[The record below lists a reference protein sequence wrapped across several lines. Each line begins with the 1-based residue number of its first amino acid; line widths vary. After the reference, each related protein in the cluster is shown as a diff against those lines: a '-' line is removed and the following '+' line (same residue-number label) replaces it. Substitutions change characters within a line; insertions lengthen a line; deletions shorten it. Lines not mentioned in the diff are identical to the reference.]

1 MWLPVQKRLVR
12 GAALAASASTLAVGL
27 AACGQ
32 AGSGTA
38 GGVSCDASV
47 PGVTNENVK
56 LGLTWS
62 DTGDGAASLAAF
74 RGGIDARLELAN
86 ANGEVFGREITYA
99 WRDDQADQELNARVT
114 RELVEDEGVFGMM
127 TAPGGAGGSI
137 EWLAEQGIPVTGMGS
152 DPLWQ
157 NRGNM
162 FSFYYLGEGSNTAW
176 GKLVRERGG
185 TRAAVLTISG
195 SKSNSDFS
203 RQLAASLL
211 ESGIEIVKT
220 YQVAEAV
227 TNFEAI
233 AQQIKANDI
242 DTLAGVVLPNIA
254 IKLLPALRARG
265 VELKAAVLPLG
276 YDDNILQKD
285 GKNLANAIIVNQ
297 VKPWQANTPEQQAF
311 LEAMNTYSPQIQPAT
326 TDTAVNGYV
335 AADLFVE
342 GLKLAG
348 QCPSRESFIAALRAV
363 TSYQGAGLIPK
374 EVDLSTN
381 YKEPNS
387 CYSVVQIIPDGAA
400 FVPLF
405 GAAPLCGDPI
415 TPERM
420 NQLLGAA

>member
-1 MWLPVQKRLVR
+1 MSLPVQKRLVR
-12 GAALAASASTLAVGL
+12 GAALAASASTLAMGL

-38 GGVSCDASV
+38 GGVSCDASA
-47 PGVTNENVK
+47 PGVTDQEIK
-56 LGLTWS
+56 LGLTWN

-86 ANGEVFGREITYA
+86 TNGEIFGRKITYA
-99 WRDDQADQELNARVT
+99 WRDDKADQALNAQVT

-137 EWLAEQGIPVTGMGS
+137 EWLAEQNVPVTGMGS

-176 GKLVRERGG
+176 GKLIRELSG
-185 TRAAVLTISG
+185 TRAAVFAISG

-211 ESGIEIVKT
+211 ESGVEIVKT

-254 IKLLPALRARG
+254 IELLPALRARG
-265 VELKAAVLPLG
+265 VQLKAVVMPLG
-276 YDDNILQKD
+276 YDDSLLHEN
-285 GKNLANAIIVNQ
+285 GASLANAVIISQ
-297 VKPWQANTPEQQAF
+297 IKPWQANTPEQHTF
-311 LEAMNTYSPQIQPAT
+311 LEMMNTYSPQIQPAT
-326 TDTAVNGYV
+326 TDMAVDGYV
-335 AADLFVE
+335 TADLFVE

-348 QCPSRESFIAALRAV
+348 ECPTRESFISALRAV
-363 TSYQGAGLIPK
+363 TDYPGAGLIPK
-374 EVDLSTN
+374 DVDLSTN

-387 CYSVVQIIPDGAA
+387 CYSIVQVTPDGTA
-400 FVPLF
+400 FAPLF
-405 GAAPLCGDPI
+405 DAKPLCGDLI
-415 TPERM
+415 TTDRM
-420 NQLLGAA
+420 NQLLGTA